1 MGIYVMILWYSEEW
15 MERRK
20 NEKEACEPN
29 NSDLNHDWKQKNLD
43 DSKANQSIN

>member
-20 NEKEACEPN
+20 KEKETCKPN
-29 NSDLNHDWKQKNLD
+29 NRNLNHDWKQKT
-43 DSKANQSIN
+43 